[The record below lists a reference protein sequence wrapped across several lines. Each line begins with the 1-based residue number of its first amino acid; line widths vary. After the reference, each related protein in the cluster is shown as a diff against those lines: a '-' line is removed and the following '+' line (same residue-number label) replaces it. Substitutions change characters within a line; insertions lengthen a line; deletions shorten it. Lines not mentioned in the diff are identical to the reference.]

1 MQVHSELSADL
12 DHNHEKA
19 LNRLLKDCTDEQLIS
34 ELARRKVDIQVS
46 FDVHLHYEI
55 LNIQHSFIHQ
65 IQFTCVV
72 YIRYATHPQL

>member
-34 ELARRKVDIQVS
+34 ELARRKVDIQVGR
-46 FDVHLHYEI
+46 VEHKTTLHS
-55 LNIQHSFIHQ
+55 LQNIH
-65 IQFTCVV
+65 
-72 YIRYATHPQL
+72 

>member
-1 MQVHSELSADL
+1 MSFRLFIRNFLLQCLSQSSTIIMQVHSELSADL

-46 FDVHLHYEI
+46 LTTPHLI
-55 LNIQHSFIHQ
+55 NSPCIF
-65 IQFTCVV
+65 
-72 YIRYATHPQL
+72 A

>member
-34 ELARRKVDIQVS
+34 ELARRKVDIQVGRS
-46 FDVHLHYEI
+46 V
-55 LNIQHSFIHQ
+55 
-65 IQFTCVV
+65 
-72 YIRYATHPQL
+72 